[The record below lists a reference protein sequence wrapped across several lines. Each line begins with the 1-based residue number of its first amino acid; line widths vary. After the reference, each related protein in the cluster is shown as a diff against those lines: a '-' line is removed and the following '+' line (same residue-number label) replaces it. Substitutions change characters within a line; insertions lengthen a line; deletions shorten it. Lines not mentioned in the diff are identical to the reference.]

1 MCIVVVPSRV
11 KVNQID
17 GVNAAV
23 VAASAVPPWSML
35 GRPMLMNA
43 PAAVAAER
51 TKNSRRVVVICS
63 AMSPSIIR
71 DLSRAP
77 HGTYDAG
84 ICGAAAQVA
93 GHSVH
98 DLLVRRP

>member
-1 MCIVVVPSRV
+1 MCIVVVPSGVR
-11 KVNQID
+11 VNQID
-17 GVNAAV
+17 GVNIAV
-23 VAASAVPPWSML
+23 GAASAVPPCSML

-51 TKNSRRVVVICS
+51 TRNSRRVVAICS

-71 DLSRAP
+71 DLSRTL

-93 GHSVH
+93 GHAVH
-98 DLLVRRP
+98 DLPVCRP